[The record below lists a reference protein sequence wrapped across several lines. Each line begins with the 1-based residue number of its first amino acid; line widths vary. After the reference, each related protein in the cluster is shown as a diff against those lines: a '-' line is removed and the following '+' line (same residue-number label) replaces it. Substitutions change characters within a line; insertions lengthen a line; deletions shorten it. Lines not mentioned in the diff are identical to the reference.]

1 MKTDPGG
8 ADDMKYAFVNGKILD
23 GSKDMEVRE
32 GLNILV
38 ENEKIVDIV
47 PAEKGTEG
55 YEKIELAGRYIM
67 PGLINMH
74 VHLAGNG
81 KPQKKQR
88 DNEKLVNTIMGSALT
103 RAVAYKMV
111 CGFARDELFSG
122 VTTIRTVGGLGNFD
136 TRLRDEIAAG
146 TKCGPRILAANCG
159 ISVPGGHMAGS
170 VAIAAHSIDEALR
183 HLEQSEA
190 EKVDLIKLMIT
201 GGVMDA
207 KEKGV
212 PGELK
217 MPPEM
222 VKAVCDRAHAA
233 GYKVAAHV
241 E

>member
-122 VTTIRTVGGLGNFD
+122 VTTIRTVGGAWQFRYE
-136 TRLRDEIAAG
+136 TAG
-146 TKCGPRILAANCG
+146 
-159 ISVPGGHMAGS
+159 
-170 VAIAAHSIDEALR
+170 
-183 HLEQSEA
+183 
-190 EKVDLIKLMIT
+190 
-201 GGVMDA
+201 
-207 KEKGV
+207 
-212 PGELK
+212 
-217 MPPEM
+217 
-222 VKAVCDRAHAA
+222 
-233 GYKVAAHV
+233 
-241 E
+241 

>member
-55 YEKIELAGRYIM
+55 YEKIDLAGRYIM

-88 DNEKLVNTIMGSALT
+88 DNEKLVNTIMGS
-103 RAVAYKMV
+103 
-111 CGFARDELFSG
+111 G
-122 VTTIRTVGGLGNFD
+122 
-136 TRLRDEIAAG
+136 
-146 TKCGPRILAANCG
+146 
-159 ISVPGGHMAGS
+159 
-170 VAIAAHSIDEALR
+170 
-183 HLEQSEA
+183 
-190 EKVDLIKLMIT
+190 
-201 GGVMDA
+201 
-207 KEKGV
+207 
-212 PGELK
+212 
-217 MPPEM
+217 
-222 VKAVCDRAHAA
+222 
-233 GYKVAAHV
+233 
-241 E
+241 

>member
-122 VTTIRTVGGLGNFD
+122 VTTIRTVGGLAISIRDCGM
-136 TRLRDEIAAG
+136 RSLRERNAVPGSLPPTAEFRFRAG
-146 TKCGPRILAANCG
+146 TWQARWRLPHTA
-159 ISVPGGHMAGS
+159 ST
-170 VAIAAHSIDEALR
+170 R
-183 HLEQSEA
+183 HCATWSSR
-190 EKVDLIKLMIT
+190 KRKRWT
-201 GGVMDA
+201 
-207 KEKGV
+207 
-212 PGELK
+212 
-217 MPPEM
+217 
-222 VKAVCDRAHAA
+222 
-233 GYKVAAHV
+233 
-241 E
+241 

>member
-47 PAEKGTEG
+47 PAEKGTAG
-55 YEKIELAGRYIM
+55 YEKIDLAGRYIM

-88 DNEKLVNTIMGSALT
+88 DNEKLVSTIMSSALT

-111 CGFARDELFSG
+111 CGFAKDELFICIGG
-122 VTTIRTVGGLGNFD
+122 VNALGGLTDAIRELGVREIVEAMD
-136 TRLRDEIAAG
+136 TDQMTNKNVRDA
-146 TKCGPRILAANCG
+146 ILTMRKAVKKIPG
-159 ISVPGGHMAGS
+159 IRYSKYTWNPAY
-170 VAIAAHSIDEALR
+170 
-183 HLEQSEA
+183 
-190 EKVDLIKLMIT
+190 
-201 GGVMDA
+201 
-207 KEKGV
+207 KGV
-212 PGELK
+212 DDYLLS
-217 MPPEM
+217 
-222 VKAVCDRAHAA
+222 RAAA
-233 GYKVAAHV
+233 M
-241 E
+241 